1 MQSRRSFLRWT
12 ALTTAIAPAA
22 FGIEPFKRPGAPRLR
37 LSLAGYSFRDSFIH
51 GNKKSAAAAEGK
63 RIDMFQFVDYCA
75 DHGCEGAEVTSY
87 YFPPDLNEEYLL
99 KLRRHAFMRGI
110 TISGSAVGNNFA
122 LPKGEKRDA
131 EIAAVKKWIRYAA
144 ILGAAHIRIFAGAA
158 PKDVPKEEAKKM
170 CVDAIDEVGAE
181 AGKHGIFLGLEN
193 HGGIVAEPKDLLD
206 IIHAVQS
213 PWIGINLDTA
223 NFHTDDPYKD
233 LESIA
238 PYAVNVQVKSE
249 IQKRGQ
255 KKELA
260 DLNRLVKILRDAN
273 YQGFVA
279 LEYEAAEDA
288 WTAVPRLLKE
298 LGQALRA

>member
-1 MQSRRSFLRWT
+1 MQSRRSFLRCA
-12 ALTTAIAPAA
+12 ALTAAIAPAA
-22 FGIEPFKRPGAPRLR
+22 FGVEPFKRPGSPRLR
-37 LSLAGYSFRDSFIH
+37 LSLAGYSFRDFFIH
-51 GNKKSAAAAEGK
+51 GNKKNPPEGK

-87 YFPPDLNEEYLL
+87 YFPPDANEEYFL
-99 KLRRHAFMRGI
+99 KLRRHAFLRGI
-110 TISGSAVGNNFA
+110 TISGTAVGNNFA

-131 EIAAVKKWIRYAA
+131 EIASVKKWIRYAA
-144 ILGAAHIRIFAGAA
+144 VLGAPHIRIFAGAT
-158 PKDVPKEEAKKM
+158 PKDFSKEEAKKM
-170 CVDAIDEVGAE
+170 CVSAMEEVGAE

-193 HGGIVAEPKDLLD
+193 HGGIVAEPKDLLEMIRD
-206 IIHAVQS
+206 IQS
-213 PWIGINLDTA
+213 PWVGINLDTA

-238 PYAVNVQVKSE
+238 PYAVNIQVKSE

-260 DLNRLVKILRDAN
+260 DLKRLAKMFRDAN

-279 LEYEAAEDA
+279 LEYEAAED
-288 WTAVPRLLKE
+288 P
-298 LGQALRA
+298 